1 MGRALQRI
9 LPFAVFMS
17 FIGAEELLRLLSRK
31 GFIQLPPTDLLY
43 LYPVKVLVTGTLLA
57 VLWKHFNEVSF
68 RDLADWRTLLTSIGA
83 GVIVFVLWINMDWLL
98 PFQKPV
104 PGYDPTAI
112 SDPTLQTAM
121 TIVRIFG
128 ATVIVPIMEELF
140 WRSFLIRYLVEPDF
154 ERVPVGTFTWPSFLI
169 TAALFGV
176 EHQFIIAGIMA
187 GILYAILLYRTKSVA
202 ACIVSHGV
210 TNFLLGIYVI
220 NTGLW
225 QFW

>member
-68 RDLADWRTLLTSIGA
+68 RDLADWRTLLTSIGV

-128 ATVIVPIMEELF
+128 ATVIVPVMEELF

-154 ERVPVGTFTWPSFLI
+154 ERVPVGTFTWSSFLI